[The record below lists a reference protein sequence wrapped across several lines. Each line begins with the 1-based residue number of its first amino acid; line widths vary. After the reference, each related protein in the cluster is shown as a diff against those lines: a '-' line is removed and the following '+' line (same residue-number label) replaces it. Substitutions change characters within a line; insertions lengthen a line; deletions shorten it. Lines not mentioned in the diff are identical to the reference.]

1 MIIVT
6 GTKRSGTSMWMQLL
20 TAAGF
25 PPIGEAF
32 PRSWDKTIK
41 DANPGGFWES
51 TLRRGIYHETN
62 PDPAT
67 GAYLF
72 PQATERHVVKVFIP
86 GLIRSDRAF
95 IGKVIAT
102 IRPWRQYVRSVTRL
116 YDMEQEARNALTNGA
131 APAPVVMEPVIE
143 WWVENFS
150 LISDI
155 VTRRYPF
162 YMVAYDSALRDPEA
176 TLSEVFRWL
185 GEGDVD
191 CAVAEVAPELRT
203 QHEAEVSKQDSSELG
218 LGRDIIETFDAFY
231 GLVREQRP
239 LEQAFVDRLNETN
252 RKLSDRI
259 DEAVKKVAAA
269 QLEQMKARHAPERE
283 PRDGFTR
290 GCPRPPRTPRALER
304 DCRTTKQQR

>member
-51 TLRRGIYHETN
+51 TLRRGVYHETN

-95 IGKVIAT
+95 IGKAIAT

-116 YDMEQEARNALTNGA
+116 YEMEQEARNELTNGA

-162 YMVAYDSALRDPEA
+162 YMVAYDSVLTEPEK
-176 TLSEVFRWL
+176 TLQDLFRWL
-185 GEGDVD
+185 GEGDVER
-191 CAVAEVAPELRT
+191 AVAEVCPELRT
-203 QHEAEVSKQDSSELG
+203 QHEGTRTEDEWDSCG
-218 LGRDIIETFDAFY
+218 LGQDVIDTFDALY
-231 GLVREQRP
+231 ALVRDKSP
-239 LEQAFVDRLNETN
+239 LDQTFVDRLNETN
-252 RKLSDRI
+252 RTLGERI
-259 DEAVKKVAAA
+259 EEAVKALASA
-269 QLEQMKARHAPERE
+269 QLEHLKARRA
-283 PRDGFTR
+283 G
-290 GCPRPPRTPRALER
+290 GASASVLARTGSS
-304 DCRTTKQQR
+304 